1 MVPSCMELT
10 QSRLLPVP
18 SATHLM
24 ASSATR
30 VVMPVRVEKFCS
42 SLDIM
47 PTLANLF
54 ALPYD
59 SRLVM
64 GRDILSD
71 APGRVIF
78 ADYSFLTD
86 AGAYDASQDL
96 YTAWDGQEADP
107 EDVRAILDEIGEQFT
122 YSALILDNDYYR
134 HVLPDGVPAP
144 PEEPGGTAE

>member
-1 MVPSCMELT
+1 MTE
-10 QSRLLPVP
+10 PVK
-18 SATHLM
+18 
-24 ASSATR
+24 
-30 VVMPVRVEKFCS
+30 VEKFCS

-78 ADYSFLTD
+78 SDYSFLTD

-96 YTAWDGQEADP
+96 YTAWDGDAADT
-107 EDVRAILDEIGEQFT
+107 EDIRAILEEIGQQFT
-122 YSALILDNDYYR
+122 YSALILDTNYYH
-134 HVLPDGVPAP
+134 HVLPDGIQALL
-144 PEEPGGTAE
+144 EEPGGTVE